1 MYKISTMQ
9 TLISNLI
16 YSKSL
21 LLAFGIVW
29 IVFLIYIFRLLQ
41 IRKKLSKQIDLL
53 KNK

>member
-1 MYKISTMQ
+1 MQ

-41 IRKKLSKQIDLL
+41 TRKKLCRQMDLL
-53 KNK
+53 KKQ